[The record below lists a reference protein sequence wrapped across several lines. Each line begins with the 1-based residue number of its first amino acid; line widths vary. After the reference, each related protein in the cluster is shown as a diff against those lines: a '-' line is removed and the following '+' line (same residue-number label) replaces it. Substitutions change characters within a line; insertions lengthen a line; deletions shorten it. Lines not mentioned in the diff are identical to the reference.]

1 MNNIPLSDA
10 CFSEVLARVAFRWIH
25 LCAKKPTE
33 LELTPKAHIARA
45 TLWAEDAK
53 LETLAFWCM
62 AYGQAWLPLYQ
73 TKATRDGFILRARQG
88 KTWRAVAF
96 PQYKSHRRDP
106 RVTNRGVA
114 RDDVIGEL

>member
-10 CFSEVLARVAFRWIH
+10 SFSEVLARVAFRWIH
-25 LCAKKPTE
+25 YTARHTE
-33 LELTPKAHIARA
+33 YENLTPKEIISVAGIIAQSVG
-45 TLWAEDAK
+45 
-53 LETLAFWCM
+53 LEALHTWCL

-88 KTWRAVAF
+88 KTWRHVAF
-96 PQYKSHRRDP
+96 PEYKSHRSNP

-114 RDDVIGEL
+114 RDDVPGEL